1 MRSYKMGT
9 SKRKAIFTLLCVLIH
24 AFLLTGCWDRQ
35 ELNEINII
43 MGVAE
48 DFDESAKEITIVGID
63 PSQKQAGKEGSK
75 GTSDYSIYSAQGKNL
90 FDAEK
95 NLALLTPRLEY
106 WSHCDLILVSKEQA
120 EKEGVRD
127 ILSFFSRDYSRRLT
141 ATLIVTEGRADEM
154 FLSAPSESKNPAQK
168 ILDIQRFVGK
178 SGKGIH
184 KSIYEFMAETEAVT
198 GVGLASYYTIQDFG
212 GDPIISGRGKEKLAQ
227 GTAVFKDYKLIGIF
241 TPEETQ
247 GVNWLRGEILPG
259 FAITFPA
266 QKNGPVDASFVTDSV
281 KTKIEPF
288 LTATGSFVK
297 VGIAVSGK
305 INEYA
310 GEENLMDEKVFKDI
324 EQACSE
330 QIKWDILRSWKK
342 CQQEFQ
348 VDAYRL
354 GDKFSNKYKTVLELS
369 QQEWQEIFLDM
380 KLELDIKVAIRGS
393 GLRREGPKRG

>member
-1 MRSYKMGT
+1 MRSA
-9 SKRKAIFTLLCVLIH
+9 KRKAIIMLLIIQIFSC
-24 AFLLTGCWDRQ
+24 LLTGCWDRQ

-43 MGVAE
+43 MGVAQ
-48 DFDESAKEITIVGID
+48 DFDESAKQITIVGID

-75 GTSDYSIYSAQGKNL
+75 GTSGYSIYSVKGKNL

-95 NLALLTPRLEY
+95 NLALLTPRNEF

-120 EKEGVRD
+120 QKEGVRD
-127 ILSFFSRDYSRRLT
+127 MLGFFSRDYSRRST

-154 FLSAPSESKNPAQK
+154 FFSTPSESQNPAQE

-178 SGKGIH
+178 SGKAIN

-198 GVGLASYYTIQDFG
+198 GVSLVGFYTIKDFG
-212 GDPIISGRGKEKLAQ
+212 GDPNISGRGKEKQAQ
-227 GTAVFKDYKLIGIF
+227 GTAVFKDYKLIGQL
-241 TPEETQ
+241 TPEETL
-247 GVNWLRGEILPG
+247 GVNWLREDILPG
-259 FAITFPA
+259 FAITFPS
-266 QKNGPVDASFVTDSV
+266 QKNGPVDVSLVTDSV

-288 LTATGSFVK
+288 LTATGSIVK
-297 VGIAVSGK
+297 VEIAVTGK
-305 INEYA
+305 IIEYD
-310 GEENLMDEKVFKDI
+310 GQENLMDEKVFKAI

-330 QIKWDILRSWKK
+330 QIKRDISISWEK
-342 CQQEFQ
+342 CQQELE
-348 VDAYRL
+348 VDAFRL

-380 KLELDIKVAIRGS
+380 KLELNVKTTIRGS